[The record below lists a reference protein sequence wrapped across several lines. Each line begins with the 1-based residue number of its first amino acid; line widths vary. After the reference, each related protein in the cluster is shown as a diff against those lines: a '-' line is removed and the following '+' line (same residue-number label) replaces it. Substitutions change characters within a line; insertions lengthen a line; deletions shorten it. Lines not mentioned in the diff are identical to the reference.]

1 MEYSKAKIVGF
12 ITIMLIL
19 SLLIFLALKMV
30 DINRDKQKAN
40 SENVVYKEDKIKVS
54 VNGDYIEY
62 IEVGEKYQEKGVK
75 ALIADNDIS
84 DNVIISYFKN
94 GTQVSNIDTSI
105 VNNYLVK
112 YIIVNDNQN
121 KEVYKTVII
130 IDNKKPT
137 ITFPKDTVI
146 KKEEVSS
153 FDLKKDVIVS
163 DNSSIASFTSDN
175 TLEEKDG
182 TYIII
187 YRATDTSG
195 NTKVKKRM
203 IKVIN

>member
-40 SENVVYKEDKIKVS
+40 SENVVYKEDKIRVS